1 MDMFTGF
8 SQNDV
13 PEFLLFMIDC
23 FHTSLA
29 REIKMNEESYL
40 TLLNKVLTNKEEE
53 RELALDRY
61 RKADEKMETND
72 HFVVMGKNAVSY
84 LRLASDT
91 TNDMFSVAKEI
102 KSVIYKDD
110 IQAGSTTAT
119 SDQTMKMV
127 IDQIKQAED
136 ADFGSDDKSQL
147 SDDDIEE

>member
-1 MDMFTGF
+1 M
-8 SQNDV
+8 
-13 PEFLLFMIDC
+13 
-23 FHTSLA
+23 A

-147 SDDDIEE
+147 SNDDIED

>member
-1 MDMFTGF
+1 MRTAFF
-8 SQNDV
+8 V
-13 PEFLLFMIDC
+13 FFLNKLFINKKVM
-23 FHTSLA
+23 A
-29 REIKMNEESYL
+29 KEIKMNEDSYL
-40 TLLNKVLTNKEEE
+40 MLLNKVLTNKEEE

-110 IQAGSTTAT
+110 SQAGSSLAVN
-119 SDQTMKMV
+119 DETMKMV
-127 IDQIKQAED
+127 IDQIKQSEEAE
-136 ADFGSDDKSQL
+136 FGNDDKNQL
-147 SDDDIEE
+147 LDDDIEEL

>member
-1 MDMFTGF
+1 M
-8 SQNDV
+8 
-13 PEFLLFMIDC
+13 
-23 FHTSLA
+23 A
-29 REIKMNEESYL
+29 KEIKMNEDSYL

-91 TNDMFSVAKEI
+91 TNDMFNVAKEI

-110 IQAGSTTAT
+110 SQAGSSLAIN
-119 SDQTMKMV
+119 DETMKMV
-127 IDQIKQAED
+127 IDQIKKSED

-147 SDDDIEE
+147 SDDDIEEL

>member
-1 MDMFTGF
+1 M
-8 SQNDV
+8 
-13 PEFLLFMIDC
+13 
-23 FHTSLA
+23 A
-29 REIKMNEESYL
+29 RDIKMNEESYL

-110 IQAGSTTAT
+110 TQAGTAMAIN
-119 SDQTMKMV
+119 DQTMKMV
-127 IDQIKQAED
+127 IDQIKQSED
-136 ADFGSDDKSQL
+136 IGFGSDDKSQL

>member
-1 MDMFTGF
+1 M
-8 SQNDV
+8 
-13 PEFLLFMIDC
+13 
-23 FHTSLA
+23 A

-110 IQAGSTTAT
+110 TQAGTAMAIN
-119 SDQTMKMV
+119 DQTMKMV
-127 IDQIKQAED
+127 IDQIKQSED
-136 ADFGSDDKSQL
+136 IGFGSDDKSQL
-147 SDDDIEE
+147 SNDDIEE

>member
-1 MDMFTGF
+1 M
-8 SQNDV
+8 
-13 PEFLLFMIDC
+13 
-23 FHTSLA
+23 A
-29 REIKMNEESYL
+29 KEIKMNEDSYL
-40 TLLNKVLTNKEEE
+40 MLLNKVLTNKEEE

-110 IQAGSTTAT
+110 SQAGSSLAIN
-119 SDQTMKMV
+119 DDTMKMV

-136 ADFGSDDKSQL
+136 AEFGNDDKNQL
-147 SDDDIEE
+147 LDDDIEDL

>member
-1 MDMFTGF
+1 M
-8 SQNDV
+8 
-13 PEFLLFMIDC
+13 
-23 FHTSLA
+23 A
-29 REIKMNEESYL
+29 KEIKMNEDSYL

-91 TNDMFSVAKEI
+91 TNDMFNLAKEI

-110 IQAGSTTAT
+110 TQSGSALAIN
-119 SDQTMKMV
+119 DETMKMV
-127 IDQIKQAED
+127 IDQIKQSEE
-136 ADFGSDDKSQL
+136 ADFGNDDKSQL
-147 SDDDIEE
+147 LDDDIEDL